1 MGCHARLPLA
11 LSNPPLRSRLLSL
24 HTLSG
29 AYRKTYC
36 FSFAL
41 GYKRAE
47 KKIIQKSRMGEGEL
61 LPPPAGQLWEGR
73 RRACFVT
80 APKCSHLS
88 KSLAI
93 FNYLYY
99 FISISPLFSPLY
111 AQTMLQRHPLKY
123 CCRDIDL
130 YVKLEMMEGGEFSA
144 EKQRKT
150 QTTDS
155 RLLIP

>member
-1 MGCHARLPLA
+1 MGCHARLPVA
-11 LSNPPLRSRLLSL
+11 LSNPPLCSRLLSL

-41 GYKRAE
+41 GYKRSE
-47 KKIIQKSRMGEGEL
+47 KKPQKSRMGEGEL
-61 LPPPAGQLWEGR
+61 LPPPAGQLRECR
-73 RRACFVT
+73 RWACFVT

-93 FNYLYY
+93 FDYLYY
-99 FISISPLFSPLY
+99 FISLSPLFSPLY
-111 AQTMLQRHPLKY
+111 AQTMLQRQPLKY

-150 QTTDS
+150 QTPDS
-155 RLLIP
+155 QLLIP

>member
-1 MGCHARLPLA
+1 MPCSAAVSAVKPSSPLPA
-11 LSNPPLRSRLLSL
+11 AIASYAQRCVQKNVLLFICSWL
-24 HTLSG
+24 QEG
-29 AYRKTYC
+29 R
-36 FSFAL
+36 
-41 GYKRAE
+41 

-61 LPPPAGQLWEGR
+61 LPPPAGQLREGR
-73 RRACFVT
+73 RWACFVT

-93 FNYLYY
+93 FDYLYY
-99 FISISPLFSPLY
+99 FVSISPLFSPLY